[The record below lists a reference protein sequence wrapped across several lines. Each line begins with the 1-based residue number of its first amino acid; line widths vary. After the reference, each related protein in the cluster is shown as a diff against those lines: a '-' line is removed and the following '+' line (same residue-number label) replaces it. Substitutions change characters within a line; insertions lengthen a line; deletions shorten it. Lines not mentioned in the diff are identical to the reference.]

1 MVVLAIIGVALWF
14 EPMATSDF
22 LQPEHLLKEVIIPL
36 VRVMLFMAAGLSVA
50 MVVEALG
57 WSISLGRLVA
67 PLTNWGG
74 LPPVAASSFTV
85 AMLSPPTAMG
95 LLSEAWDKKEINL
108 KSLVVANLM
117 NSSWPTFV
125 VHLPTTLVV
134 STTLAGSV
142 GLAYTALMFS
152 AATFRLIGA
161 TILGRIIL
169 APPLKSLVENTP
181 PKKKTLKE
189 IWPGLSH
196 RLGQRLL
203 SLVSLAGPIYL
214 LITLLVDLGIFEM
227 GRKFFTAHSLNFFLP
242 MEAALVVIF
251 SFMAEFSS
259 GFVAAGVLV
268 GSQGLTWPEATAAL
282 LLGNVIASPI
292 RVLRWQLASFLG
304 FFTAGVGL
312 FLILC
317 NQLFRIASLLISLFI
332 FWQIFGG

>member
-1 MVVLAIIGVALWF
+1 MVVLAIIGAAFWF
-14 EPMATSDF
+14 RPVDTLDF
-22 LQPEHLLKEVIIPL
+22 LQPGHLAEEVIIPL
-36 VRVMLFMAAGLSVA
+36 ARVMLFMAAGLSVA

-57 WSISLGRLVA
+57 WSARLGRVVA

-85 AMLSPPTAMG
+85 AILSHPTAMA
-95 LLSEAWDKKEINL
+95 LLSEAWDKKEISL
-108 KSLVVANLM
+108 RSLVVANLM
-117 NSSWPTFV
+117 NSSWPTFI

-134 STTLAGSV
+134 STSLAGSV
-142 GLAYTALMFS
+142 GLAYTGLMFS
-152 AATFRLIGA
+152 AATLRLIGA

-169 APPLKSLVENTP
+169 PSPLKDSCEKIP
-181 PKKKTLKE
+181 PPKKTLKE
-189 IWPGLSH
+189 IWPDLGH

-203 SLVSLAGPIYL
+203 SLVSLAAPIYF

-227 GRKFFTAHSLNFFLP
+227 GRKFFTAHSLNIFLP

-259 GFVAAGVLV
+259 GFMAAGVLV
-268 GSQGLTWPEATAAL
+268 DNLGLTWPEATAAL

-292 RVLRWQLASFLG
+292 RVLRWQLPSYLG
-304 FFTAGVGL
+304 FFTAGLGI
-312 FLILC
+312 FIILC
-317 NQLFRIASLLISLFI
+317 NQSFRIASLLISLFI